1 MTLEEI
7 VAALKDIVE
16 QAQTEDRPLTDEEAN
31 RYEEL
36 EGELKRAQKTEDI
49 KKRQSAYESVRP
61 AVNVGAV
68 NKGED
73 TLERAFES
81 YMRTGQAN
89 QDIVELR
96 AQSVGTGSAGGFLV
110 PETLRQK
117 LVDRVKAFGGVAA
130 NAEEITTAGGGDMP
144 FPTLDDTANSGV
156 IAAEGTAPGS
166 GGADLVFAE
175 KTLKAFKYIAPGAS
189 QLPLRVSVELLQDSA
204 FDVEGLVRRKLGE
217 RIGRKQASDWVNGAG
232 TTLPFGVTTS
242 GGPSKTFAEDIT
254 YAELVDAKHAVDPA
268 YRESG
273 TCKWYFSD
281 ATLATVEKLVDTNGR
296 PLLSQSIDGISGA
309 PALMLLGYPVVTD
322 QAFAT
327 STADSGNVFGAF
339 GDLREGYVIRR
350 VKDLTLIVDPYTR
363 ANEGQV
369 QYTLWARADGLVQNP
384 YAFALLKNDAS

>member
-1 MTLEEI
+1 MNLEEI
-7 VAALKDIVE
+7 VAALKAIVE
-16 QAQTEDRPLTDEEAN
+16 QAETEDRPLTDEEAS

-36 EGELKRAQKTEDI
+36 EGQLKRAQKTDEI

-61 AVNVGAV
+61 AVNVAAA
-68 NKGED
+68 KGDD
-73 TLERAFES
+73 TLERAFNH
-81 YMRTGQAN
+81 YLRTGQSN
-89 QDIVELR
+89 SDIVELR
-96 AQSVGTGSAGGFLV
+96 AQSVGTASAGGYLV
-110 PETLRQK
+110 PETMRQK
-117 LVDRVKAFGGVAA
+117 LVDRVKSFGGVAA
-130 NAEEITTAGGGDMP
+130 NAEEITTAGGESMP

-166 GGADLVFAE
+166 GGADLVFGE
-175 KTLKAFKYIAPGAS
+175 KTLGAFKYVAPGAS
-189 QLPLRVSVELLQDSA
+189 QLPLRVSVEMLQDSA

-268 YRESG
+268 YRDQA
-273 TCKWYFSD
+273 KWYFND
-281 ATLATVEKLVDTNGR
+281 TTFGTIEKLVDGNGR
-296 PLLSQSIDGISGA
+296 PLVLNSFDSITGA
-309 PALMLLGYPVVTD
+309 PTLTLLGHPVVVD